1 VLAGVF
7 DIFILK
13 LRLQNYIFLKV
24 LTIPFYIIK
33 IQLFFN
39 LGKGEKRTVKVL
51 NLAILMYL
59 KQLSVVNFKNYTD
72 AELTLSDGVN
82 AFLGNNGAGKT
93 NLLDA
98 IHYLSLC
105 KSYFNPIDSQQIK
118 QGADFFIITGVFD
131 RNEQSEAIACSVKR
145 NQKKQFKRN
154 KKDYQRLADHIGL
167 LPLVMV
173 SPYDISIIIEG
184 SEERR
189 KFIDNVISQ
198 TDNFYL
204 DELILYNKV
213 LANRNALLKQ
223 IADTGRYDLALLE
236 IMDDQLISSGKRI
249 FEKRKAFMEAF
260 TPVFNRH
267 YQFLSDNAE
276 KVELAYESQLLN
288 DDFTTLLKR
297 NIEKDR
303 ALERT
308 TAGIHRDDLQFVIHG
323 MPMKKFGS
331 QGQQKSFLI
340 ALKLAQYSFLT
351 QQKGFKPLLLLDD
364 IFDKLDDHRVTKL
377 MQMVS
382 DNNFGQVFITDTSA
396 SRVSGIFDNIGV
408 PVKIFKVKEG
418 EIDEN

>member
-1 VLAGVF
+1 
-7 DIFILK
+7 
-13 LRLQNYIFLKV
+13 
-24 LTIPFYIIK
+24 
-33 IQLFFN
+33 
-39 LGKGEKRTVKVL
+39 
-51 NLAILMYL
+51 MYL
-59 KQLSVVNFKNYTD
+59 KQLSVINFKNYTD
-72 AELTLSDGVN
+72 AELTFSEGVN
-82 AFLGNNGAGKT
+82 AFAGNNGAGKT

-118 QGADFFIITGVFD
+118 QGADFFIITGAFD
-131 RNEQSEAIACSVKR
+131 KNDQQENIACSVKR

-204 DELILYNKV
+204 DELITYNKV
-213 LANRNALLKQ
+213 LANRNALLKL
-223 IADTGRYDLALLE
+223 IADTGKYDPGLLE
-236 IMDDQLISSGKRI
+236 VLDEQLIGSGSRI
-249 FEKRKAFMEAF
+249 FEKRKVFMTDF
-260 TPVFNRH
+260 TAIFNTH

-276 KVELAYESQLLN
+276 QVELSYESQLLA
-288 DDFTTLLKR
+288 DDFANLLKR
-297 NIEKDR
+297 SVEKDR
-303 ALERT
+303 VLERT
-308 TAGIHRDDLQFVIHG
+308 TVGIHKDDLQFVIHG

-340 ALKLAQYSFLT
+340 ALKLAQYNFLT
-351 QQKGFKPLLLLDD
+351 RQKGFKPLLLLDD
-364 IFDKLDDHRVTKL
+364 IFDKLDDQRVTKL

-396 SRVSGIFDNIGV
+396 GRVEGIFNKIGV
-408 PVKIFKVKEG
+408 PVKLFKVKEG
-418 EIDEN
+418 EIDAQ